1 MLNLSEQHTKIVK
14 DIAQSMGF
22 DSCGIAEARRLDDDA
37 RRLEKWLNKG
47 FHGEMKYIE
56 NHFDMRVDPTLL
68 VPGAKSVITLL
79 FNYFPDQEPASQL
92 PKVAKYAYG
101 KDYHLVI
108 REKLTDFLKR
118 IREKIGQIEG
128 RGFVDS
134 APVLERA
141 WAVQSGLGW
150 VGKNGNLINKKKG
163 SFFFIATLITDLK
176 LNADVP
182 YMQDFCGTCN
192 RCIEAC
198 PTNAILPNK
207 EIEASQCISY
217 FTIELKQS
225 QLPDQYKGKS
235 GEWIFGCDIC
245 QDVCP
250 WNRFSQP
257 HQEPSFEPLNSI
269 LSFTIQDWINTDQY
283 TFNQL
288 FKDSPI
294 KRSKWEGIQRN
305 LKNYQL
311 SITPS
316 EKHG

>member
-14 DIAQSMGF
+14 DIARSMGF

-47 FHGEMKYIE
+47 FHGEMKYME

-79 FNYFPDQEPASQL
+79 YNYFPEQEQASQL

-108 REKLTDFLKR
+108 REKLTDFLNR

-128 RGFVDS
+128 RGFIDS

-150 VGKNGNLINKKKG
+150 VGKNGNLINKQKG
-163 SFFFIATLITDLK
+163 SFFFIATLITDLNLK
-176 LNADVP
+176 SDVP
-182 YMQDFCGTCN
+182 FVQDYCGTCN

-198 PTNAILPNK
+198 PTDAILPNK

-225 QLPDQYKGKS
+225 QLPDQFKGKS

-250 WNRFSQP
+250 WNRFSHP
-257 HQEPSFEPLNSI
+257 HQEASFEPLNSI
-269 LSFTIQDWINTDQY
+269 LTFSIHDWINADKN

-288 FKDSPI
+288 FRDSPI

-311 SITPS
+311 SITPN
-316 EKHG
+316 EKHV

>member
-1 MLNLSEQHTKIVK
+1 MFNLSEQHTKIVK
-14 DIAQSMGF
+14 DIAQSIGF
-22 DSCGIAEARRLDDDA
+22 DSCGIAEAKRLDEDA

-47 FHGEMKYIE
+47 FHGEMKYME

-79 FNYFPDQEPASQL
+79 YNYFPEQEQSQHL

-182 YMQDFCGTCN
+182 YVQDFCGTCN

-225 QLPDQYKGKS
+225 QLPDQFVGKS

-250 WNRFSQP
+250 WNRFSQSS
-257 HQEPSFEPLNSI
+257 QEPSFEPLNSI
-269 LSFTIQDWINTDQY
+269 LSFTIQDWMNTDQY

>member
-1 MLNLSEQHTKIVK
+1 MFNLSEQHTNIVK

-37 RRLEKWLNKG
+37 RRLENWLNKG
-47 FHGEMKYIE
+47 FHGEMKYME

-79 FNYFPDQEPASQL
+79 YNYFPNQKQDSQL

-108 REKLTDFLKR
+108 REKLTDFLNR

-176 LNADVP
+176 LKSDLPFV
-182 YMQDFCGTCN
+182 QDFCGTCN

-257 HQEPSFEPLNSI
+257 HQEPSFNPLNSI
-269 LSFTIQDWINTDQY
+269 LTFSIQDWINTDKK

-288 FKDSPI
+288 FRDSPI

-311 SITPS
+311 KITPS

>member
-22 DSCGIAEARRLDDDA
+22 DSCGIAEARRLDEDA
-37 RRLEKWLNKG
+37 RRLEKWLNKD
-47 FHGEMKYIE
+47 FHGEMKYME

-79 FNYFPDQEPASQL
+79 YNYFPEQEQSQHL

-163 SFFFIATLITDLK
+163 SFFFIATLIIDLK

-182 YMQDFCGTCN
+182 YVQDFCGTCN

-235 GEWIFGCDIC
+235 DEWIFGCDIC

-257 HQEPSFEPLNSI
+257 HQDPSFEPLNSI
-269 LSFTIQDWINTDQY
+269 ISFTIQDWINTDLY

>member
-47 FHGEMKYIE
+47 FHGEMKYME
-56 NHFDMRVDPTLL
+56 NHFDMRIDPTLL

-79 FNYFPDQEPASQL
+79 YNYFPEQEQSQHL

-108 REKLTDFLKR
+108 REKLTVFLNK
-118 IREKIGQIEG
+118 IRERIGQIEG

-182 YMQDFCGTCN
+182 YVQDFCGNCN

-235 GEWIFGCDIC
+235 DEWIFGCDIC

>member
-1 MLNLSEQHTKIVK
+1 MFNLSEQHTKIVK

-47 FHGEMKYIE
+47 FHGEMKYME
-56 NHFDMRVDPTLL
+56 NHFDMRIDPTLL

-79 FNYFPDQEPASQL
+79 YNYFPEQEQVQHL

-108 REKLTDFLKR
+108 REKLTVFLNK
-118 IREKIGQIEG
+118 IRERIGQIEG

-182 YMQDFCGTCN
+182 YVQDFCGTCN

-235 GEWIFGCDIC
+235 DEWIFGCDIC

>member
-1 MLNLSEQHTKIVK
+1 MFNLSEQHTNIVK

-37 RRLEKWLNKG
+37 RRLENWLNKG
-47 FHGEMKYIE
+47 FHGEMKYME

-79 FNYFPDQEPASQL
+79 YNYFPDQKQDSQL

-108 REKLTDFLKR
+108 REKLTDFLNR

-176 LNADVP
+176 LKSDLPFV
-182 YMQDFCGTCN
+182 QDYCGTCN

-198 PTNAILPNK
+198 PTDAILPNK

-225 QLPDQYKGKS
+225 QLPDQFTGKS
-235 GEWIFGCDIC
+235 DEWIFGCDIC

-257 HQEPSFEPLNSI
+257 HQESSFEPLKSI
-269 LSFTIQDWINTDQY
+269 LTFSIQDWINTDKN

-288 FKDSPI
+288 FRDSPI

-311 SITPS
+311 SVTPS

>member
-22 DSCGIAEARRLDDDA
+22 DSCGIAEAKRLDEDA

-47 FHGEMKYIE
+47 FHGEMKYME
-56 NHFDMRVDPTLL
+56 NHFDLRVDPTLL
-68 VPGAKSVITLL
+68 VPGAKSVITILY
-79 FNYFPDQEPASQL
+79 NYFPEQEQSQHL

-141 WAVQSGLGW
+141 WAVESGLGW
-150 VGKNGNLINKKKG
+150 VGKNGNLINKQKG

-176 LNADVP
+176 LKSDKPFV
-182 YMQDFCGTCN
+182 QDFCGTCN

-198 PTNAILPNK
+198 PTDAILPNK
-207 EIEASQCISY
+207 EIQASQCISY

-225 QLPDQYKGKS
+225 QLPDQYKAKS
-235 GEWIFGCDIC
+235 EEWIFGCDIC

-257 HQEPSFEPLNSI
+257 NQEPSFEPLNSI

-316 EKHG
+316 EKHE

>member
-1 MLNLSEQHTKIVK
+1 MFNLSEQHTKIVK

-22 DSCGIAEARRLDDDA
+22 DSCGIAEAKRLDEDA

-47 FHGEMKYIE
+47 FHGEMKYME

-79 FNYFPDQEPASQL
+79 YNYFPEQEQSQHL

-163 SFFFIATLITDLK
+163 SFFFIATLIIDLK

-182 YMQDFCGTCN
+182 YVQDFCGTCN

-207 EIEASQCISY
+207 EIQASQCISY

-235 GEWIFGCDIC
+235 DEWIFGCDIC

>member
-1 MLNLSEQHTKIVK
+1 MFNLSEQHTKIVK

-22 DSCGIAEARRLDDDA
+22 DSCGIAEAKRLDEDA

-47 FHGEMKYIE
+47 FHGEMKYME
-56 NHFDMRVDPTLL
+56 NYFDMRVDPTLL

-79 FNYFPDQEPASQL
+79 YNYFPEQEQSQNL

-182 YMQDFCGTCN
+182 YVQDFCGTCN

-235 GEWIFGCDIC
+235 DEWIFGCDIC

>member
-47 FHGEMKYIE
+47 FHGEMKYME

-79 FNYFPDQEPASQL
+79 YNYFPEQEQAQHL
-92 PKVAKYAYG
+92 PKIAKYAYG

-108 REKLTDFLKR
+108 REKLTDFLKK

-163 SFFFIATLITDLK
+163 SFFFIATLIIDLK

-182 YMQDFCGTCN
+182 YVQDFCGTCN
-192 RCIEAC
+192 RCIDAC

-207 EIEASQCISY
+207 EIQASQCISY

-235 GEWIFGCDIC
+235 DEWIFGCDIC

>member
-22 DSCGIAEARRLDDDA
+22 DSCGIAEAKRLDEDA

-47 FHGEMKYIE
+47 FHGEMKYME
-56 NHFDMRVDPTLL
+56 NHFDLRVDPTLL
-68 VPGAKSVITLL
+68 VPGAKSVITILY
-79 FNYFPDQEPASQL
+79 NYFPEQEQSQHL

-141 WAVQSGLGW
+141 WAVESGLGW
-150 VGKNGNLINKKKG
+150 VGKNGNLINKQKG

-176 LNADVP
+176 LKSDKPFV
-182 YMQDFCGTCN
+182 QDFCGTCN

-198 PTNAILPNK
+198 PTDAILPNK
-207 EIEASQCISY
+207 EIQASQCISY

-225 QLPDQYKGKS
+225 QLPDQYKTKS
-235 GEWIFGCDIC
+235 DEWIFGCDIC

-257 HQEPSFEPLNSI
+257 NQEPSFEPLNSI

-316 EKHG
+316 EKHE

>member
-47 FHGEMKYIE
+47 FHGEMKYME

-68 VPGAKSVITLL
+68 VTGAKSVITLL
-79 FNYFPDQEPASQL
+79 YNYFPEQDQASHL

-108 REKLTDFLKR
+108 REKLTDFLNR

-150 VGKNGNLINKKKG
+150 VGKNGNLINKQKG
-163 SFFFIATLITDLK
+163 SFFFIATLITDLNLK
-176 LNADVP
+176 SDVP
-182 YMQDFCGTCN
+182 FVQDYCGTCN

-198 PTNAILPNK
+198 PTDAILPNK

-225 QLPDQYKGKS
+225 QLPDQFKGKS

-250 WNRFSQP
+250 WNRFSHP
-257 HQEPSFEPLNSI
+257 HQEASFEPLNSI
-269 LSFTIQDWINTDQY
+269 LTFSIHDWINADKN

-288 FKDSPI
+288 FRDSPI

-311 SITPS
+311 SITPN
-316 EKHG
+316 EKHV

>member
-22 DSCGIAEARRLDDDA
+22 HSCGIAEARRLDDDA

-47 FHGEMKYIE
+47 SHGEMKYME

-79 FNYFPDQEPASQL
+79 YNYFPEQEQAQHL
-92 PKVAKYAYG
+92 PKIAKYAYG

-108 REKLTDFLKR
+108 REKLTDFLKK

-182 YMQDFCGTCN
+182 YVQDFCGTCN
-192 RCIEAC
+192 RCIDAC

-235 GEWIFGCDIC
+235 DEWIFGCDIC

>member
-47 FHGEMKYIE
+47 FHGEMKYME

-305 LKNYQL
+305 LKNYQM

>member
-1 MLNLSEQHTKIVK
+1 MLNLSEQHTKIVNN
-14 DIAQSMGF
+14 IAQSMGF

-47 FHGEMKYIE
+47 FHGEMKYME
-56 NHFDMRVDPTLL
+56 NHFDMRIDPTLL

-79 FNYFPDQEPASQL
+79 YNYFPEQEQSQHL

-141 WAVQSGLGW
+141 WAVESGLGW

-182 YMQDFCGTCN
+182 YVQDFCGTCN

-207 EIEASQCISY
+207 EIQASQCISY

-235 GEWIFGCDIC
+235 DEWIFGCDIC

>member
-1 MLNLSEQHTKIVK
+1 
-14 DIAQSMGF
+14 MGF

-47 FHGEMKYIE
+47 FHGEMKYME

>member
-47 FHGEMKYIE
+47 FHGEMKYME

>member
-47 FHGEMKYIE
+47 FHGEMKYME

-269 LSFTIQDWINTDQY
+269 LSFTIQDWINADQY

>member
-1 MLNLSEQHTKIVK
+1 
-14 DIAQSMGF
+14 
-22 DSCGIAEARRLDDDA
+22 
-37 RRLEKWLNKG
+37 
-47 FHGEMKYIE
+47 MKYME

>member
-22 DSCGIAEARRLDDDA
+22 DSCGIAEAKRLDEDA

-47 FHGEMKYIE
+47 FHGEMKYME
-56 NHFDMRVDPTLL
+56 NHFDLRVDPTLL
-68 VPGAKSVITLL
+68 VPGAKSVITILY
-79 FNYFPDQEPASQL
+79 NYFPEQEQSQHL

-141 WAVQSGLGW
+141 WAVESGLGW
-150 VGKNGNLINKKKG
+150 VGKNGNLINKKIG

-176 LNADVP
+176 LKSDKPFV
-182 YMQDFCGTCN
+182 QDFCGTCN

-198 PTNAILPNK
+198 PTDAILPNK
-207 EIEASQCISY
+207 EIQASQCISY

-225 QLPDQYKGKS
+225 QLPDQYKAKS
-235 GEWIFGCDIC
+235 EEWIFGCDIC

-257 HQEPSFEPLNSI
+257 NQEPSFEPLNSI

-316 EKHG
+316 EKHE